1 MLSRFITLLLILVSS
16 YAQAALFKSD
26 NTKLLQTWLSGVHH
40 SGYNQ
45 INGKDI
51 SISLQ
56 VLPIWRDRIDGE
68 WLYMESSVVDSRGKP
83 FWQRVLQLVES
94 VNGAIRLYSYSIPRA
109 SDFTGSYYD
118 PRILASLAPSQLS
131 LTSGCDI
138 VLALN
143 ATRTFV
149 GETDP
154 NSCRN
159 RSQSTPPAANF
170 FAISEFNISFVDNSY
185 DRFGNLV
192 SNRLDIMVTFL
203 KVEAYK
209 GALINHES
217 ATTAQ

>member
-1 MLSRFITLLLILVSS
+1 M
-16 YAQAALFKSD
+16 
-26 NTKLLQTWLSGVHH
+26 
-40 SGYNQ
+40 
-45 INGKDI
+45 
-51 SISLQ
+51 
-56 VLPIWRDRIDGE
+56 
-68 WLYMESSVVDSRGKP
+68 
-83 FWQRVLQLVES
+83 
-94 VNGAIRLYSYSIPRA
+94 
-109 SDFTGSYYD
+109 
-118 PRILASLAPSQLS
+118 S